1 MYNGYNQNT
10 QSGKELT
17 LSAYNTV
24 AGNRRGETRDAGSL
38 SYKKEGRILVNP
50 VN

>member
-1 MYNGYNQNT
+1 MDT
-10 QSGKELT
+10 IRTHSLETELT

-24 AGNRRGETRDAGSL
+24 AGNRRGKTRDAGSL